1 MGECEKETFAERIK
15 NLVDDTVDRIA
26 ETLDEFNQQAGDL
39 VKDTAENEHVEK
51 IVDRITEIRKNI
63 ADATADIIK
72 TATAAVVD
80 SGESIVNL
88 IKSEKEDDD

>member
-1 MGECEKETFAERIK
+1 MAECGKESFAERIK
-15 NLVDDTVDRIA
+15 SLVEDTVDRIS

-51 IVDRITEIRKNI
+51 VVDKITEVRKNI

-72 TATAAVVD
+72 TVTAAVVD
-80 SGESIVNL
+80 SGESIANL
-88 IKSEKEDDD
+88 IKTDKDED